1 MKYGRTDGK
10 RIMLHA
16 DIAGNVYQDQ
26 LWAILDTIDSDFEED
41 VNDLIVDSDTEFETV
56 TYDATTLI
64 NKVEEKKSSKMP
76 LLTQNAL
83 KAVVAT
89 DPPTSSVHHQTASND
104 QPGPSKSIATEG
116 RNGEESIDF
125 SLTSIRSVKSGT
137 KSRRVTR
144 EPSGDAIHA
153 STEKDGNSPVSTE
166 MQIDEPVVFQEQA
179 ERSKDNCKIKKKTN
193 APRNL
198 VNADTLK

>member
-10 RIMLHA
+10 KIILHA

-26 LWAILDTIDSDFEED
+26 LWAILDTVDSDFEED
-41 VNDLIVDSDTEFETV
+41 INDLIADSDTEFETI

-64 NKVEEKKSSKMP
+64 NNVEEAKSSKMP
-76 LLTQNAL
+76 LLTENAL
-83 KAVVAT
+83 EAVVHT

-116 RNGEESIDF
+116 TDGEESIDF
-125 SLTSIRSVKSGT
+125 SLTSMRSVKSGT

-144 EPSGDAIHA
+144 EPSGDAIHV

-166 MQIDEPVVFQEQA
+166 MQIEEPLSCRIKLEGQRITVKLRKKLMHQEILSMLI
-179 ERSKDNCKIKKKTN
+179 R
-193 APRNL
+193 
-198 VNADTLK
+198 